1 MFNPQA
7 SFASI
12 CNMGEGGK
20 LVIKN
25 CADFIVQNSTV
36 RAVLAALRAAFGE
49 AARKGTEAAPLLAPR
64 DHPASP

>member
-12 CNMGEGGK
+12 CNLEEGGK
-20 LVIKN
+20 FVIKN
-25 CADFIVQNSTV
+25 CADFIVQNSTA
-36 RAVLAALRAAFGE
+36 RPVLAVLRAAFGE
-49 AARKGTEAAPLLAPR
+49 AARKSTEVAPLQ